1 MYSNVFL
8 FMKFKF
14 GIFNIDTYERLI
26 LKVFEFGLNLDYSFI
41 GSLKRLK
48 EKVKKNLLELEL
60 VPFHMLW
67 QVISI
72 VKS

>member
-14 GIFNIDTYERLI
+14 GIFNVDTDERFI
-26 LKVFEFGLNLDYSFI
+26 LKVFEFSLNLDYSFI

-60 VPFHMLW
+60 VPLHMLW

-72 VKS
+72 IKS

>member
-1 MYSNVFL
+1 MYSNVF
-8 FMKFKF
+8 FFVKFKF

-60 VPFHMLW
+60 VPLHMLW